1 MKTCSICGHQFPDD
15 LKECPV
21 CGAPAPNADANT
33 NTTINTN
40 NGTTPP
46 PVPDDIPPVP
56 EVDGSPKTRIVSN
69 GTVPPSNPGAVPPSG
84 PATVASGAVPP
95 SNPGAVPPS
104 NPGTVPPSNPGTV
117 PPSNPGTVPPSG
129 SFNQPPRRN
138 NTVLWVVIG
147 ILSAIILIGAT
158 WFIATKVLGDDSK
171 SSDNSEDSI
180 GNDVEVVDYE
190 TDDTPTQS
198 DTYDADTLAEP
209 DVEEV
214 YNTDNTSN
222 SHSSSTSSDDNTNVI
237 TGYLHHSDGDKSCY
251 VRLVFTVDNDS
262 EVSGTASFNN
272 TTLDISGNYYDG
284 SKKLLIYENGGGRYE
299 GYVNGSTY
307 SGKYYDNDGTW
318 SFSMNVN

>member
-1 MKTCSICGHQFPDD
+1 M
-15 LKECPV
+15 

-46 PVPDDIPPVP
+46 PVPDDIPPVQ
-56 EVDGSPKTRIVSN
+56 EVDASPKTRIVSN

-104 NPGTVPPSNPGTV
+104 NPGA
-117 PPSNPGTVPPSG
+117 VPPSG

-180 GNDVEVVDYE
+180 GSDVEVVDYE

-214 YNTDNTSN
+214 YNTDDASN

-262 EVSGTASFNN
+262 EVSGTVSFNN

>member
-21 CGAPAPNADANT
+21 CGAPAPDADANT

-56 EVDGSPKTRIVSN
+56 EVDASPKTRIVSN

-84 PATVASGAVPP
+84 PATVASGA
-95 SNPGAVPPS
+95 
-104 NPGTVPPSNPGTV
+104 VPPSNPGTV

-158 WFIATKVLGDDSK
+158 WFIATKVLGNDSK

-180 GNDVEVVDYE
+180 GSDVEVVDYE

-214 YNTDNTSN
+214 YNTDDTSN
-222 SHSSSTSSDDNTNVI
+222 GHSSSTSSDDNTNVI

-262 EVSGTASFNN
+262 EVSGTVSFNN

>member
-21 CGAPAPNADANT
+21 CGAPAPDADANT

-56 EVDGSPKTRIVSN
+56 EVDASPKTRIVSN

-95 SNPGAVPPS
+95 SNPGA
-104 NPGTVPPSNPGTV
+104 V

-180 GNDVEVVDYE
+180 GSDVEVVDYE
-190 TDDTPTQS
+190 TDATPPQS

-214 YNTDNTSN
+214 YNTDDTSN

>member
-21 CGAPAPNADANT
+21 CGAPAPDADANT

-56 EVDGSPKTRIVSN
+56 EVDASPKTRIVSN
-69 GTVPPSNPGAVPPSG
+69 GTVPPSNP
-84 PATVASGAVPP
+84 GAVPP

-180 GNDVEVVDYE
+180 GSDVEVVDYE

-214 YNTDNTSN
+214 YNTDDASN

>member
-21 CGAPAPNADANT
+21 CGAPAPNADADA

-95 SNPGAVPPS
+95 SNPG
-104 NPGTVPPSNPGTV
+104 TV

-138 NTVLWVVIG
+138 NTVLWVIIG

-180 GNDVEVVDYE
+180 GSDVEVVDYE

-214 YNTDNTSN
+214 YNTDDTSN
-222 SHSSSTSSDDNTNVI
+222 SHSSSTSSDYNTNVI
-237 TGYLHHSDGDKSCY
+237 TGYLHLSDGDKSCY

>member
-21 CGAPAPNADANT
+21 CGAPAPDADANT

-56 EVDGSPKTRIVSN
+56 EVDASPKTRIVSN

-84 PATVASGAVPP
+84 PATVASGA
-95 SNPGAVPPS
+95 
-104 NPGTVPPSNPGTV
+104 V

-180 GNDVEVVDYE
+180 GSDVEVVDYE

-214 YNTDNTSN
+214 YNTDNASN

>member
-21 CGAPAPNADANT
+21 CGAPAPDADANT

-56 EVDGSPKTRIVSN
+56 EVDASPKTRIVSN
-69 GTVPPSNPGAVPPSG
+69 GTVPPSNSGAVPPSG

-95 SNPGAVPPS
+95 SNPGA
-104 NPGTVPPSNPGTV
+104 V

-180 GNDVEVVDYE
+180 GSDVEVVDYE

-214 YNTDNTSN
+214 YNTDDTSN

-262 EVSGTASFNN
+262 EVSGTVSFNN

>member
-21 CGAPAPNADANT
+21 CGAPAPDADA

-56 EVDGSPKTRIVSN
+56 EVDASPKTRIVSN

-95 SNPGAVPPS
+95 SNPGTVPPS

-180 GNDVEVVDYE
+180 GSDVEVVDYE

-214 YNTDNTSN
+214 YNTDDTSN

>member
-21 CGAPAPNADANT
+21 CGAPAPDADANA

-56 EVDGSPKTRIVSN
+56 EVDASPKTRIVSN

-95 SNPGAVPPS
+95 SNPGA
-104 NPGTVPPSNPGTV
+104 V

-180 GNDVEVVDYE
+180 GSDVEVVDYE

-262 EVSGTASFNN
+262 EVSGTVSFNN

>member
-21 CGAPAPNADANT
+21 CGAPAPDADANT

-56 EVDGSPKTRIVSN
+56 EVDASPKTRIVSN

-95 SNPGAVPPS
+95 SNPGA
-104 NPGTVPPSNPGTV
+104 V

-180 GNDVEVVDYE
+180 GSDVEVVDYE

-214 YNTDNTSN
+214 YNTDDASN

>member
-21 CGAPAPNADANT
+21 CGAPAPDADANT

-56 EVDGSPKTRIVSN
+56 EVDASPKTRIVSN

-84 PATVASGAVPP
+84 PATVASGA
-95 SNPGAVPPS
+95 
-104 NPGTVPPSNPGTV
+104 VPPSNPGTV

-180 GNDVEVVDYE
+180 GSDVEVVDYE

-214 YNTDNTSN
+214 YNTDDTSN

>member
-1 MKTCSICGHQFPDD
+1 M
-15 LKECPV
+15 
-21 CGAPAPNADANT
+21 CGAPAPGADA

-104 NPGTVPPSNPGTV
+104 SPGTVL
-117 PPSNPGTVPPSG
+117 PSNPGTVPPSG

-214 YNTDNTSN
+214 YNTDDASN

>member
-1 MKTCSICGHQFPDD
+1 M
-15 LKECPV
+15 
-21 CGAPAPNADANT
+21 CGAPAPNADAK
-33 NTTINTN
+33 TTINTN

-56 EVDGSPKTRIVSN
+56 EVDASPKTRIVSN
-69 GTVPPSNPGAVPPSG
+69 
-84 PATVASGAVPP
+84 
-95 SNPGAVPPS
+95 
-104 NPGTVPPSNPGTV
+104 GTV

-180 GNDVEVVDYE
+180 GSDVEVVDYE

-214 YNTDNTSN
+214 YNTDDTSN
-222 SHSSSTSSDDNTNVI
+222 GHSSSTSSDDNTNVI

-262 EVSGTASFNN
+262 EVSGTVSFNN

>member
-21 CGAPAPNADANT
+21 CGAPAPNADADA

-84 PATVASGAVPP
+84 PATVAS
-95 SNPGAVPPS
+95 GAVPPS

-180 GNDVEVVDYE
+180 GSDVEVVDYE

>member
-21 CGAPAPNADANT
+21 CGAPAPDADANT

-56 EVDGSPKTRIVSN
+56 EVDASPKTRIVSN
-69 GTVPPSNPGAVPPSG
+69 GTVPPSNPGAVPPS
-84 PATVASGAVPP
+84 
-95 SNPGAVPPS
+95 NPGAVPPS
-104 NPGTVPPSNPGTV
+104 NPGTVPPSNSGTV

-180 GNDVEVVDYE
+180 GSDVEVVDYE

-214 YNTDNTSN
+214 YNTDDASN

>member
-21 CGAPAPNADANT
+21 CGAPAPDADANA

-56 EVDGSPKTRIVSN
+56 EVDASPKTRIVSN
-69 GTVPPSNPGAVPPSG
+69 GTVPPSHPGAVPPSG

-95 SNPGAVPPS
+95 SNSGA
-104 NPGTVPPSNPGTV
+104 VPPSNPGTV

-214 YNTDNTSN
+214 YNTDDASN

>member
-21 CGAPAPNADANT
+21 CGAPAPNADADA

-56 EVDGSPKTRIVSN
+56 EVDASPKTRIVSN
-69 GTVPPSNPGAVPPSG
+69 GTVPPSNPGAVPPSNPGAVPPSG

-95 SNPGAVPPS
+95 SNPGA
-104 NPGTVPPSNPGTV
+104 V

-180 GNDVEVVDYE
+180 GSDVEVVDYE

-214 YNTDNTSN
+214 YNTDDTSN
-222 SHSSSTSSDDNTNVI
+222 GHSSSTSSDDNTNVI

>member
-1 MKTCSICGHQFPDD
+1 M
-15 LKECPV
+15 
-21 CGAPAPNADANT
+21 CGAPAPDADANT
-33 NTTINTN
+33 NATINTN

-56 EVDGSPKTRIVSN
+56 EVDASPKTRIVSN

-84 PATVASGAVPP
+84 PATAAS
-95 SNPGAVPPS
+95 
-104 NPGTVPPSNPGTV
+104 GTVPPSNPGTV

-180 GNDVEVVDYE
+180 GSDVEVVDYE

-214 YNTDNTSN
+214 YNTDDASN

-262 EVSGTASFNN
+262 EVSGTVSFNN

>member
-21 CGAPAPNADANT
+21 CGAPAPDADANT

-56 EVDGSPKTRIVSN
+56 EVDASPKTRIVSN

-95 SNPGAVPPS
+95 SNPGA
-104 NPGTVPPSNPGTV
+104 V

-180 GNDVEVVDYE
+180 GSDVEVVDYE

-214 YNTDNTSN
+214 YNTDDTSN

>member
-1 MKTCSICGHQFPDD
+1 M
-15 LKECPV
+15 
-21 CGAPAPNADANT
+21 CGAPAPDTDA

-56 EVDGSPKTRIVSN
+56 EVDASPKTRIVSN

-95 SNPGAVPPS
+95 SNPG
-104 NPGTVPPSNPGTV
+104 TVPPSNPGTV
-117 PPSNPGTVPPSG
+117 PPSNPSTVPPSG

-180 GNDVEVVDYE
+180 GSDVEVVDYE

-214 YNTDNTSN
+214 YNTDDTSN

>member
-1 MKTCSICGHQFPDD
+1 M
-15 LKECPV
+15 
-21 CGAPAPNADANT
+21 CGAPAPDADANT

-40 NGTTPP
+40 NGTTSP

-56 EVDGSPKTRIVSN
+56 EVDASPKTRIVSN

-84 PATVASGAVPP
+84 PATVAS
-95 SNPGAVPPS
+95 GAVPPS

-180 GNDVEVVDYE
+180 GSDVEVVDYE

-214 YNTDNTSN
+214 YNTDDTSN

>member
-21 CGAPAPNADANT
+21 CGAPAPDADANT
-33 NTTINTN
+33 NTTIDTN

-46 PVPDDIPPVP
+46 PVLDDIPPVP

-69 GTVPPSNPGAVPPSG
+69 GTVPPSNPGA
-84 PATVASGAVPP
+84 
-95 SNPGAVPPS
+95 
-104 NPGTVPPSNPGTV
+104 VPPSNPGTV

-180 GNDVEVVDYE
+180 GSDVEVVDYE

>member
-21 CGAPAPNADANT
+21 CGAPAPDADANT

-56 EVDGSPKTRIVSN
+56 EVDASPKTRIVSN
-69 GTVPPSNPGAVPPSG
+69 GTVPPSNSGAVPPSG

-95 SNPGAVPPS
+95 SNPGA
-104 NPGTVPPSNPGTV
+104 V

-180 GNDVEVVDYE
+180 GSDVEVVDYE

-214 YNTDNTSN
+214 YNTDDTSN

>member
-21 CGAPAPNADANT
+21 CGAPAPNADADA

-56 EVDGSPKTRIVSN
+56 EVDSSPKTRIVSN

-84 PATVASGAVPP
+84 PATVASGA
-95 SNPGAVPPS
+95 
-104 NPGTVPPSNPGTV
+104 V

-180 GNDVEVVDYE
+180 GSDVEVVDYE

-214 YNTDNTSN
+214 YNTDDASN

>member
-1 MKTCSICGHQFPDD
+1 M
-15 LKECPV
+15 

-56 EVDGSPKTRIVSN
+56 EVDASPKTRIVSN

-95 SNPGAVPPS
+95 SNPGA
-104 NPGTVPPSNPGTV
+104 V

-214 YNTDNTSN
+214 NNTDNTSN

>member
-1 MKTCSICGHQFPDD
+1 M
-15 LKECPV
+15 
-21 CGAPAPNADANT
+21 CGAPAPDADANA

-56 EVDGSPKTRIVSN
+56 EVDASPKTRIVSN

-84 PATVASGAVPP
+84 SATVASGAVPP

-104 NPGTVPPSNPGTV
+104 NPGAV

-180 GNDVEVVDYE
+180 GSDVEVVDYE

-214 YNTDNTSN
+214 YNTDDASN

>member
-56 EVDGSPKTRIVSN
+56 EVDASPKTRIVSN

-84 PATVASGAVPP
+84 PATVASGA
-95 SNPGAVPPS
+95 
-104 NPGTVPPSNPGTV
+104 VPPSNPGTV

-214 YNTDNTSN
+214 YNTDNASN
-222 SHSSSTSSDDNTNVI
+222 SHSSSTSSEDNTNVI

-262 EVSGTASFNN
+262 EVSGTVSFNN

>member
-1 MKTCSICGHQFPDD
+1 M
-15 LKECPV
+15 

-56 EVDGSPKTRIVSN
+56 EVDASPKTRIVSN
-69 GTVPPSNPGAVPPSG
+69 GTVPPSNPGAVPPS
-84 PATVASGAVPP
+84 
-95 SNPGAVPPS
+95 NPGI
-104 NPGTVPPSNPGTV
+104 V

-180 GNDVEVVDYE
+180 GSDVEVVDYE

-214 YNTDNTSN
+214 YNTDDTSN
-222 SHSSSTSSDDNTNVI
+222 GHSSSTSSDDNTNVI

-262 EVSGTASFNN
+262 EVSGTVSFNN

>member
-1 MKTCSICGHQFPDD
+1 M
-15 LKECPV
+15 

-56 EVDGSPKTRIVSN
+56 EVDASPKTRIVSN
-69 GTVPPSNPGAVPPSG
+69 GTVPPSNPGAVPPSNPGAVPPSG

-104 NPGTVPPSNPGTV
+104 NPGTVPPS
-117 PPSNPGTVPPSG
+117 G

-138 NTVLWVVIG
+138 NTVLWVIIG

-180 GNDVEVVDYE
+180 GSDVEVVDYE

-214 YNTDNTSN
+214 YNTDDASN

-262 EVSGTASFNN
+262 EVSGTVSFNN

>member
-1 MKTCSICGHQFPDD
+1 M
-15 LKECPV
+15 
-21 CGAPAPNADANT
+21 CGAPAPNADADA

-56 EVDGSPKTRIVSN
+56 EVDASPKTRIVSN

-95 SNPGAVPPS
+95 SNPG
-104 NPGTVPPSNPGTV
+104 TV

-138 NTVLWVVIG
+138 NTVLWVIIG

-180 GNDVEVVDYE
+180 GSDVEVVDYE

-214 YNTDNTSN
+214 YNTDDASN

>member
-21 CGAPAPNADANT
+21 CGAPAPDADANT
-33 NTTINTN
+33 NTTISTN

-56 EVDGSPKTRIVSN
+56 EVDASPKTRIVSN

-95 SNPGAVPPS
+95 SNPG
-104 NPGTVPPSNPGTV
+104 
-117 PPSNPGTVPPSG
+117 TVPPSG
-129 SFNQPPRRN
+129 SFNQLPRRN

-180 GNDVEVVDYE
+180 GSDVEVVDYE

-214 YNTDNTSN
+214 YNTDNASN

-251 VRLVFTVDNDS
+251 VRLVFIVDNDS
-262 EVSGTASFNN
+262 EVSGTVSFNN

>member
-21 CGAPAPNADANT
+21 CGAPAPDANT

-56 EVDGSPKTRIVSN
+56 EVDASPKTRIVSN

-95 SNPGAVPPS
+95 SNPGA
-104 NPGTVPPSNPGTV
+104 VPPSNPGTV

-180 GNDVEVVDYE
+180 GSDVEVVDYE

-214 YNTDNTSN
+214 YNTDDASN

-262 EVSGTASFNN
+262 EVSGTVSFNN

>member
-21 CGAPAPNADANT
+21 CGAPAPNADADA
-33 NTTINTN
+33 TINTN

-84 PATVASGAVPP
+84 PATVAS
-95 SNPGAVPPS
+95 GAVPPS

-180 GNDVEVVDYE
+180 GSDVEVVDYE

-214 YNTDNTSN
+214 YNTDDASN

-262 EVSGTASFNN
+262 EVSGTVSFNN

>member
-21 CGAPAPNADANT
+21 CGAPAPDADANA

-56 EVDGSPKTRIVSN
+56 EVDASPKTRIVSN
-69 GTVPPSNPGAVPPSG
+69 GTVPPSHPGAVPPSG

-95 SNPGAVPPS
+95 SNPGA
-104 NPGTVPPSNPGTV
+104 VPPSNPGTV

-214 YNTDNTSN
+214 YNTDDTSN

-262 EVSGTASFNN
+262 EVSGTVSFNN

-307 SGKYYDNDGTW
+307 SGIYYDNDGTW

>member
-1 MKTCSICGHQFPDD
+1 M
-15 LKECPV
+15 

-56 EVDGSPKTRIVSN
+56 EVDASPKTRIVSN
-69 GTVPPSNPGAVPPSG
+69 GTVPPSNPGAVPPSNPGAVPPSG
-84 PATVASGAVPP
+84 PATVASGA
-95 SNPGAVPPS
+95 
-104 NPGTVPPSNPGTV
+104 V

-171 SSDNSEDSI
+171 SNDNSEDSI
-180 GNDVEVVDYE
+180 GSDVEVVDYE

-214 YNTDNTSN
+214 YNTDDTSN

-237 TGYLHHSDGDKSCY
+237 TGYRHHSDGDKSCY

>member
-21 CGAPAPNADANT
+21 CGAPAPNADADA

-56 EVDGSPKTRIVSN
+56 EVDASPKTRIVSN
-69 GTVPPSNPGAVPPSG
+69 STVPPSNPGAVPPSG
-84 PATVASGAVPP
+84 PATVASGA
-95 SNPGAVPPS
+95 
-104 NPGTVPPSNPGTV
+104 VPPSNPGTV

-180 GNDVEVVDYE
+180 GSDVEVVDYE

-214 YNTDNTSN
+214 YNTDDTSN
-222 SHSSSTSSDDNTNVI
+222 SHTSSTSSDDNTNVI

-262 EVSGTASFNN
+262 EVSGTVSFNN

>member
-21 CGAPAPNADANT
+21 CGAPAPDADADA

-56 EVDGSPKTRIVSN
+56 EVDASPKTRIVSN

-84 PATVASGAVPP
+84 PVTVASGAVPP
-95 SNPGAVPPS
+95 SNPGA
-104 NPGTVPPSNPGTV
+104 VPPSNPGTV

-214 YNTDNTSN
+214 YNTDDTSN

>member
-1 MKTCSICGHQFPDD
+1 M
-15 LKECPV
+15 
-21 CGAPAPNADANT
+21 CGAPAPDADA

-56 EVDGSPKTRIVSN
+56 EVDASPKTRIVSN
-69 GTVPPSNPGAVPPSG
+69 
-84 PATVASGAVPP
+84 
-95 SNPGAVPPS
+95 
-104 NPGTVPPSNPGTV
+104 GTV

-180 GNDVEVVDYE
+180 GSDVEVVDYE

-214 YNTDNTSN
+214 YNTDDTSN

>member
-40 NGTTPP
+40 NCTTPP

-69 GTVPPSNPGAVPPSG
+69 
-84 PATVASGAVPP
+84 
-95 SNPGAVPPS
+95 
-104 NPGTVPPSNPGTV
+104 GTV

-180 GNDVEVVDYE
+180 GSDVEVVDYE

-214 YNTDNTSN
+214 YNTDDTSN

>member
-21 CGAPAPNADANT
+21 CGAPAPNADADA

-69 GTVPPSNPGAVPPSG
+69 GAVPPSNPGAVPPSG
-84 PATVASGAVPP
+84 PATVASGA
-95 SNPGAVPPS
+95 
-104 NPGTVPPSNPGTV
+104 VPPSNPGTV

-180 GNDVEVVDYE
+180 GSDVEVVDYE